1 MKYFI
6 VNQNRTQKEEISG
19 GYLWAPKDKKGRKQ
33 QHWDTLLKIEK
44 ETSFSVI
51 KVGIYHTMA

>member
-33 QHWDTLLKIEK
+33 RHWDTMLKIEK
-44 ETSFSVI
+44 
-51 KVGIYHTMA
+51 

>member
-19 GYLWAPKDKKGRKQ
+19 GYLWAPKDKKGRNNGIG
-33 QHWDTLLKIEK
+33 TLC
-44 ETSFSVI
+44 
-51 KVGIYHTMA
+51 